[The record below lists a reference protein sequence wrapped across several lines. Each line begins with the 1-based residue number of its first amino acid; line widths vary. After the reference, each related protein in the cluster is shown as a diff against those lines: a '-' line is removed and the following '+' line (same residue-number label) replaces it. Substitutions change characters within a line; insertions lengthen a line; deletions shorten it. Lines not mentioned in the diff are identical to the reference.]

1 MPKIE
6 IEIPEYND
14 QKSARAAVRAIAD
27 AMEGQLLGEIAGI
40 ADEYNFEAH
49 IGDYGNGQ
57 TYYPAGTDVAE
68 NYLEHI
74 ADSNGVEVDENG
86 WTTEGMWVSSSEMC

>member
-14 QKSARAAVRAIAD
+14 HKSARAAVRAIAE

-57 TYYPAGTDVAE
+57 TYYPAGTLIEE
-68 NYLEHI
+68 NYLERVVHEQGI
-74 ADSNGVEVDENG
+74 ENDG
-86 WTTEGMWVSSSEMC
+86 HAITEGMWVSSSEMC